1 MADSFKLV
9 GTYTLETG
17 GFDAAKEE
25 IKAGYAEIEK
35 GATAAKT
42 ATTGLSGTTGSLT
55 DKVAALAVEEKR
67 AARSA
72 QELAKAQADAASSS
86 KELTTEVG
94 KSQGILSKIGN
105 GFRQFGLGARDGFRT
120 AIKEVGGFR
129 GILSQTGANITNFGK
144 STVGAFK
151 SVGSFA
157 TNALQSVGKGVI
169 SATSGIPVIGQ
180 LAAALGPVGIAAAAV
195 AGGIYKVVANTDA
208 GATALDGLG
217 RTGGLVFDRITGVAK
232 SFFNELT
239 NGTGIIGTAFDFL
252 SGVVDV
258 FINKLTPIGDIFR
271 ALSETSLFQGLKE
284 DFEEGQRLANVFD
297 DLDEKQRNSI
307 GTVAALDA
315 QYRQL
320 NVQLRDRTKTD
331 AERLAIADKLAQVE
345 TERAKIELDNLKA
358 VTDAEQQVVD
368 SKRKRNEADRGSL
381 RKLEEAKAAE
391 SAASAASVER
401 LEKAENRKNAIL
413 EAADQKRQAA
423 RQKAIAAREKAE
435 AEQAKKAEQRAQA
448 EAKINETIAGLQQE
462 VSDRT
467 LTEAE
472 LEVET
477 VKRKYA
483 EIEKATLEGIAKIRA
498 SAPGNE
504 QSAITKQ
511 EADALIAIKE
521 AETSE
526 LAAIN
531 RTASEAAN
539 EQLRTAL
546 QTEEEIRIEAAL
558 KTLDEQLALADQFI
572 TNKEE
577 RDAVVLE
584 LTKRTEEEI
593 TAITQEGID
602 ARLKKEQ
609 EAADQLQA
617 IKDQKKAIRDA
628 EVQSVIGTA
637 SAVGSFLQAAAGQN
651 EEAAKVALGI
661 QKAVAIANIIVG
673 TQAAIASATAAL
685 AAIPAILPPGIPNP
699 EFGAAAAITAAQ
711 IGALKATAALSI
723 GTILAQVITGAYTGE
738 ERVGRNEAPQL
749 PGSKDRYLRR
759 VHKDEGIVDAETN
772 MENLDAINA
781 MRRGT
786 FDKWV
791 RENYMPLLADDDR
804 MVQYVNSD
812 VGQRMAA
819 SLVLPRMFDKG
830 IVGAVNSQRKQQQHT
845 NDLLAQLVNN
855 TKPRRTNPRYN

>member
-9 GTYTLETG
+9 GTYTLDTG

-67 AARSA
+67 AAQSA

-368 SKRKRNEADRGSL
+368 SKRKRNEADDGSL

-448 EAKINETIAGLQQE
+448 EAKINETISELARE
-462 VSDRT
+462 SFERT
-467 LTEAE
+467 LTGAE
-472 LEVET
+472 QEVEA
-477 VKRKYA
+477 VKKKYA
-483 EIEKATLEGIAKIRA
+483 DLEAVTLEGIAKLRA
-498 SAPGNE
+498 ASPENA
-504 QSAITKQ
+504 QSQIT
-511 EADALIAIKE
+511 AKE
-521 AETSE
+521 AEAVIAIENAKNEE
-526 LAAIN
+526 LAALEKTRVEEATKTREEALETIRQSLLTETEAQREAVLTRLDAERELAEQN
-531 RTASEAAN
+531 IEDVVERQAVIAELTRKAEEELTGIVTDEQAKRTELEVAAAAQRQQLA
-539 EQLRTAL
+539 EQNAAIVAGFAEQAL
-546 QTEEEIRIEAAL
+546 QTI
-558 KTLDEQLALADQFI
+558 
-572 TNKEE
+572 
-577 RDAVVLE
+577 
-584 LTKRTEEEI
+584 I
-593 TAITQEGID
+593 TAAASGEDIQEQAG
-602 ARLKKEQ
+602 K
-609 EAADQLQA
+609 QLLAILLDTLEKIIIANAFQVQA
-617 IKDQKKAIRDA
+617 I
-628 EVQSVIGTA
+628 
-637 SAVGSFLQAAAGQN
+637 SAGAPTPDNVATGGIAGIAKGLILAAAV
-651 EEAAKVALGI
+651 KAL
-661 QKAVAIANIIVG
+661 
-673 TQAAIASATAAL
+673 
-685 AAIPAILPPGIPNP
+685 
-699 EFGAAAAITAAQ
+699 FGAA
-711 IGALKATAALSI
+711 KAALTANYEGDPYI
-723 GTILAQVITGAYTGE
+723 GGDGAMPMWSGRDGFVRRLDYG
-738 ERVGRNEAPQL
+738 ERVVRRKTNEANFDAL
-749 PGSKDRYLRR
+749 EAM
-759 VHKDEGIVDAETN
+759 EG
-772 MENLDAINA
+772 
-781 MRRGT
+781 GT
-786 FDKWV
+786 FNNWV